1 LAIPRQAHAQ
11 YRSAFEVE
19 VSGRV
24 LGHRLAELPAFEVPD
39 ESRETNYRFLTKG
52 ARLPA
57 GGPITTMG
65 GGVDVNFIFGDRY
78 RLNLLGMDLLV
89 AAGPQQRIAS
99 NVDGSIATLRP
110 WTTIRYD
117 VGLLGFGARF
127 KHRRYAWGVGLRSGF
142 SFMQMGATLAE
153 GANVEPLEKG
163 VTATSV
169 LLRAEVEGCRRLDP
183 TRRLCVV
190 LTPSIY
196 DYGWGNGMSFGLR
209 WEADL

>member
-78 RLNLLGMDLLV
+78 RLNLFGMDLLV